1 MSSCEFDML
10 RRCGARYVLLLRL
23 CVSHFKLRRRSD
35 YKLPGRRR
43 RRGEEEEEA
52 RVDSSIGGKR
62 RRHKKGGGRGV
73 FTSFLGSPRGLKQ
86 WRKGEEGVHTQNGEE
101 EKRSVSW
108 DEDSPI
114 HHIISSVIC
123 QHVLWQYM
131 SSEKFKF
138 GESRPFARST
148 RWQHVHPLT
157 HSTEAQNE
165 GGKRRGRA

>member
-43 RRGEEEEEA
+43 RRGEEEEA
-52 RVDSSIGGKR
+52 RVDSSFWGKR
-62 RRHKKGGGRGV
+62 RRHKKGGGGV
-73 FTSFLGSPRGLKQ
+73 FTSFLGSPRGSKQ
-86 WRKGEEGVHTQNGEE
+86 WKKGGRSAYTKWGGG
-101 EKRSVSW
+101 KRSVSL

-114 HHIISSVIC
+114 HRIIISVIC

-138 GESRPFARST
+138 GESRLFARST